1 MQSGNNH
8 AANTEERGWKRPG
21 GEELGA
27 WMENKQMGIGSG
39 GDSSVAL
46 MLPSSS
52 QQGVGVGGMSVC
64 KWHPWGDWL
73 GEVMTPSSG
82 TTGQTLS

>member
-1 MQSGNNH
+1 
-8 AANTEERGWKRPG
+8 
-21 GEELGA
+21 
-27 WMENKQMGIGSG
+27 MGIGSG
-39 GDSSVAL
+39 GNSSVAL

-73 GEVMTPSSG
+73 GEVMTSSSG
-82 TTGQTLS
+82 IAGQTLS